1 MVKSLL
7 ANARESGHGF
17 SPWVGRFP
25 EGGNGKP
32 VQYSCLEK
40 SMDIGTW
47 RATVH
52 GFAKSQTQLSGFT
65 FFLRNTLSDC
75 T

>member
-52 GFAKSQTQLSGFT
+52 GVIE
-65 FFLRNTLSDC
+65 SDM
-75 T
+75 TEAT